1 MIKKA
6 LLTIVIVL
14 VVGVAAVLVYAST
27 KPDTFRIE
35 YAATIDAPPEKIFPY
50 ANDLARYQE
59 WSPWEDKDPNMKR
72 SFDGPMAGKGAAY
85 AWEGNSDVGVGRMEI
100 VESAPPSKVVYDL
113 HFKEPFEGHNSAEI
127 LLARDGGGS
136 KVTWAV
142 YGTDPFIAK
151 VITLFCDREAMIR
164 NEFSK
169 GLAKLKTLAEK

>member
-27 KPDTFRIE
+27 RPDTFRIE
-35 YAATIDAPPEKIFPY
+35 QTATIHAPPEKIFPY
-50 ANDLARYQE
+50 VNDLTRYQT
-59 WSPWEDKDPNMKR
+59 WSPWEEKDPGMKR
-72 SFDGPMAGKGAAY
+72 SFDGPTAGKGAAY

-113 HFKEPFEGHNSAEI
+113 HFKEPFEGHNLAEF
-127 LLARDGGGS
+127 LLARVDGGS
-136 KVTWAV
+136 TVTWAV
-142 YGTDPFIAK
+142 YGTDPLIAK
-151 VITLFCDREAMIR
+151 VITLFCDRDGMIK

-169 GLAKLKTLAEK
+169 GLAKLKILAEK